1 MKRSGSKEMLNREP
15 SPPPSFVP
23 EPPKVRPPSFPSFA
37 LRPSP
42 SDYVI
47 TVQCVLVNNDT
58 VVWKLDVAGE
68 LQPFQNVTGGPFL
81 SQGRSQTRTD
91 STRSSSST
99 ISSDAVAGVK
109 PLPPPV
115 AHKPSLAR
123 FSQTSEEQS
132 TEKEADVEDPANKSF
147 LGKVAT
153 TLVFYSGIICC
164 HT

>member
-1 MKRSGSKEMLNREP
+1 MKRSGSKEVLNREP

-23 EPPKVRPPSFPSFA
+23 EPPKVRPASFPSFA

-42 SDYVI
+42 DDVI
-47 TVQCVLVNNDT
+47 TVECVLVNNDA

-68 LQPFQNVTGGPFL
+68 RRPFQNVTAAPFL

-147 LGKVAT
+147 LGKVSA